1 MNGTLILLWLVV
13 LVLGAFGV
21 YLKHKEDKK

>member
-21 YLKHKEDKK
+21 YLKHKEDQK